1 MLMSFLSFF
10 FFKQK
15 TAYEMRISDWSS
27 DVCSSDLRSRR
38 KNMKNISRH
47 LIIATSI
54 IALAA
59 CAKKAPEELPPPPAQ
74 TQQPEYT
81 APPSSGPVK
90 GSQEDFMASVSSDRI
105 FFDTDKYDVSAEDQ
119 TTLQSQAQW
128 LMANPNVRVTVE
140 GHADERGTRD
150 YNLAL
155 GERRA
160 NAAKNYLVSL
170 GVPESRISTISYGK
184 ERPEALGSDESA
196 WAQNRRAVTVTVQ

>member
-1 MLMSFLSFF
+1 
-10 FFKQK
+10 
-15 TAYEMRISDWSS
+15 
-27 DVCSSDLRSRR
+27 
-38 KNMKNISRH
+38 MKNISRH

-128 LMANPNVRVTVE
+128 LMANQDRKSVVSGKSVSVRV
-140 GHADERGTRD
+140 D
-150 YNLAL
+150 L
-155 GERRA
+155 GGRRIIKT
-160 NAAKNYLVSL
+160 KNKL
-170 GVPESRISTISYGK
+170 IIITIYK
-184 ERPEALGSDESA
+184 IK
-196 WAQNRRAVTVTVQ
+196 

>member
-1 MLMSFLSFF
+1 
-10 FFKQK
+10 
-15 TAYEMRISDWSS
+15 
-27 DVCSSDLRSRR
+27 
-38 KNMKNISRH
+38 MKNISRH

-119 TTLQSQAQW
+119 TTLQRS
-128 LMANPNVRVTVE
+128 E
-140 GHADERGTRD
+140 
-150 YNLAL
+150 
-155 GERRA
+155 ERR
-160 NAAKNYLVSL
+160 V
-170 GVPESRISTISYGK
+170 GK
-184 ERPEALGSDESA
+184 EGVSTCRYRWSPYHKQKNKKKTHS
-196 WAQNRRAVTVTVQ
+196 T

>member
-1 MLMSFLSFF
+1 MIRRPPKSTRTDTLFPYTTLF
-10 FFKQK
+10 QK
-15 TAYEMRISDWSS
+15 GGRNH
-27 DVCSSDLRSRR
+27 RSRR

-105 FFDTDKYDVSAEDQ
+105 FFDTDKYEI
-119 TTLQSQAQW
+119 
-128 LMANPNVRVTVE
+128 
-140 GHADERGTRD
+140 G
-150 YNLAL
+150 
-155 GERRA
+155 RA
-160 NAAKNYLVSL
+160 HV
-170 GVPESRISTISYGK
+170 
-184 ERPEALGSDESA
+184 
-196 WAQNRRAVTVTVQ
+196 

>member
-90 GSQEDFMASVSSDRI
+90 GRQKDFMASVSSDRI
-105 FFDTDKYDVSAEDQ
+105 FFDPDQYDVRAHDH
-119 TTLQSQAQW
+119 TTLQSPALW
-128 LMANPNVRVTVE
+128 PMSHPNVP
-140 GHADERGTRD
+140 
-150 YNLAL
+150 
-155 GERRA
+155 
-160 NAAKNYLVSL
+160 
-170 GVPESRISTISYGK
+170 VP
-184 ERPEALGSDESA
+184 
-196 WAQNRRAVTVTVQ
+196 V

>member
-1 MLMSFLSFF
+1 
-10 FFKQK
+10 
-15 TAYEMRISDWSS
+15 
-27 DVCSSDLRSRR
+27 
-38 KNMKNISRH
+38 MKNISRH

-128 LMANPNVRVTVE
+128 LMANPNVSVTVE
-140 GHADERGTRD
+140 GHADERGKIGR
-150 YNLAL
+150 ASCR
-155 GERRA
+155 ER
-160 NAAKNYLVSL
+160 VC
-170 GVPESRISTISYGK
+170 
-184 ERPEALGSDESA
+184 
-196 WAQNRRAVTVTVQ
+196 Q

>member
-81 APPSSGPVK
+81 APPSSGPIK

-105 FFDTDKYDVSAEDQ
+105 FFDTDKYDVSAEDK
-119 TTLQSQAQW
+119 TTLQSQAKW
-128 LMANPNVRVTVE
+128 LMANPNVRVTAE
-140 GHADERGTRD
+140 GHAEDRGTRD
-150 YNLAL
+150 YTLAM

-160 NAAKNYLVSL
+160 NPAKNYLVSL
-170 GVPESRISTISYGK
+170 RSPEYGC
-184 ERPEALGSDESA
+184 RPTSNGQEPPTQTVSVE
-196 WAQNRRAVTVTVQ
+196 NVT